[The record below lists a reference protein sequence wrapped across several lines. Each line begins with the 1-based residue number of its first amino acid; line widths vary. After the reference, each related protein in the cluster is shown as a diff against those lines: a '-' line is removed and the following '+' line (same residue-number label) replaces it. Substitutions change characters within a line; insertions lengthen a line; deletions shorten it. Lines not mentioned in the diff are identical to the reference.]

1 MNGMG
6 ATQIR
11 TPDYGMDFGMDELFH
26 RQTHSG
32 SMMCLQ
38 WMSLDKTVLAHAEH
52 STTFVSDHGRDG
64 VAPGHLVSG
73 IPAGTA
79 TTATDLRLFLT
90 RIGLVLGAIT
100 TVGAAR
106 VMNQS
111 RTGPDD
117 GAAGAAGLQRCLG
130 GFVEFHVYSCVVMSV
145 L

>member
-11 TPDYGMDFGMDELFH
+11 TPDYGMDLCMDELFQ

-52 STTFVSDHGRDG
+52 SATFVSDHGRDH
-64 VAPGHLVSG
+64 VALGHHVSG
-73 IPAGTA
+73 ILAGSA
-79 TTATDLRLFLT
+79 TTSTDLHLFLI
-90 RIGLVLGAIT
+90 RLSLLRGAIT

-111 RTGPDD
+111 RTGSDD

-130 GFVEFHVYSCVVMSV
+130 GFVEFHVCSCVVMSV